1 MNQRKKRSHK
11 KFTEVS
17 ASYALL
23 VISSNLASP
32 SLPTSMKA
40 VQKNLSSLLVITPV
54 PERIAKN
61 GPLQELWKCNGAEV
75 VVPDRLMISNST
87 FGQYWSHMGKSS
99 IRLAFP
105 TIVPQTSIH
114 SSMVMQVFF
123 SGCPLS
129 ISKWNCLRR
138 TNWDA
143 AEVQCVIRVFFLST
157 QNTLRNQTLRNQY
170 PR

>member
-1 MNQRKKRSHK
+1 
-11 KFTEVS
+11 
-17 ASYALL
+17 
-23 VISSNLASP
+23 
-32 SLPTSMKA
+32 
-40 VQKNLSSLLVITPV
+40 
-54 PERIAKN
+54 
-61 GPLQELWKCNGAEV
+61 
-75 VVPDRLMISNST
+75 
-87 FGQYWSHMGKSS
+87 MGKSS

-157 QNTLRNQTLRNQY
+157 GIRHSGISTLDERCTIYKKIDTTGKNTYRKARLLA
-170 PR
+170 